1 MPASHRQPSL
11 VGRQPELAALDQI
24 VRTIR
29 QGGRLAVLEGEAGL
43 GKTRLVEA
51 VLAAARAAGA
61 TVLSAKAH
69 ELEAHRPFAA
79 IVDCLSDDVPARW
92 RERVDEHL
100 RVWDL
105 RPDVAQERQFR
116 VAETILELLDD
127 LCTRSPVLLAI
138 EDLHWADPATLGVL
152 ARVAHDIDRL
162 PVALVV
168 SARPQPRRPELDA
181 LLAVL
186 ASRGAL
192 ELRLGPLDERACA
205 ELLED
210 VVGARPGARLLGQ
223 ARRAAGNPLFVCE
236 LVAALQADG
245 AIVRHEDGAEIA
257 VDEAAPSLPV
267 DDPAPAQLPAAG
279 RGRAARARVGA
290 RRELRRGR
298 SGAAGAPARLGAG
311 PAAAVGAAGRRAGR
325 RRATASRSATS

>member
-1 MPASHRQPSL
+1 M
-11 VGRQPELAALDQI
+11 
-24 VRTIR
+24 RTIR

-51 VLAAARAAGA
+51 VLDGVARRRSGRALVQGGGA
-61 TVLSAKAH
+61 RGAPPVRGDRRL
-69 ELEAHRPFAA
+69 P
-79 IVDCLSDDVPARW
+79 VDDVPARW

-152 ARVAHDIDRL
+152 ARVARDIDRL

-192 ELRLGPLDERACA
+192 ELRLGPLDEHACA
-205 ELLED
+205 ALLED

-236 LVAALQADG
+236 LVAALLADG

-257 VDEAAPSLPV
+257 V
-267 DDPAPAQLPAAG
+267 G
-279 RGRAARARVGA
+279 RGGAVAAR
-290 RRELRRGR
+290 
-298 SGAAGAPARLGAG
+298 
-311 PAAAVGAAGRRAGR
+311 
-325 RRATASRSATS
+325 